1 MKLSDVVSGAGLSS
15 FAEIA
20 LLIFLGVF
28 IAVALRAFLS
38 PRAAMDHAARMPLE
52 DEPSSSR
59 AGSPS
64 GRDGAE

>member
-28 IAVALRAFLS
+28 LAVALRALLS
-38 PRAAMDHAARMPLE
+38 PRAAMDRAARMPLD
-52 DEPSSSR
+52 DELSQSPSS
-59 AGSPS
+59 
-64 GRDGAE
+64 RDGAE